1 LPTSRVFRF
10 QQAVTYPVETHDTPD
25 KLVPRLAK
33 VPDISQREREERRL
47 IEEQTWQEVGG
58 QQAVDMVA
66 NSVVHVRE
74 TVLQPLPV
82 LLDAAKFLLLY
93 VRMF

>member
-1 LPTSRVFRF
+1 M
-10 QQAVTYPVETHDTPD
+10 PD
-25 KLVPRLAK
+25 KLVPGLTK
-33 VPDISQREREERRL
+33 VPNISQREWEERKL
-47 IEEQTWQEVGG
+47 VEEQILQEVEG